1 MLIKIF
7 WQGIIIGLS
16 ASIPLGPIGILSIQR
31 TISKGRHA
39 GFVSGLGA
47 ASADALYAIVA
58 GFSISFIIDF
68 ITQYQDIIKVVG
80 GAFLLFIGV
89 KLFITNPAKV
99 MRKQMK
105 QKNKG
110 LWGDFLSSF
119 GLTFS
124 NPITLFVFIAV
135 FAGFGLIDSDYKYVS
150 ILVLISSVFFGASLW
165 WFSLT
170 FLVSIFRNKIKM
182 RRLLAINKV
191 AAVLIFGFGLFVIV
205 SLFFPK

>member
-1 MLIKIF
+1 MLLKIL

-31 TISKGRHA
+31 TLSKGRHA

-47 ASADALYAIVA
+47 AAADGLYAVIA

-68 ITQYQDIIKVVG
+68 IVLYEDIVKVIG
-80 GAFLLFIGV
+80 AAFLLFIGV
-89 KLFITNPAKV
+89 RLFITNPAKA

-105 QKNKG
+105 QKKKG

-119 GLTFS
+119 GLTVS

-135 FAGFGLIDSDYKYVS
+135 FAGFGLIDNEYKYIS
-150 ILVLISSVFFGASLW
+150 ILVLISSVFIGASLW

-170 FLVSIFRNKIKM
+170 LLVSVFRNKFKM
-182 RRLLAINKV
+182 RRLLLINKV
-191 AAVLIFGFGLFVIV
+191 AGVLIFVFGLFVIV
-205 SLFFPK
+205 SMFFN